1 MLYFPPKRL
10 TIQEAIRAYTEDA
23 AYAEFAEKTKGK
35 LLPGYV
41 ADFVVPDRDI
51 TKVQPVEILQTKV
64 LRTVVAG
71 KAVWEARA

>member
-1 MLYFPPKRL
+1 VLYFPPKRL

-41 ADFVVPDRDI
+41 ADFVVLDSRHHQGSASRDF
-51 TKVQPVEILQTKV
+51 
-64 LRTVVAG
+64 AN
-71 KAVWEARA
+71 